1 MKLKTQVI
9 FYSKIRKYL
18 YRILLSNVG
27 SSPHKSRHAAF
38 VSTVSGPHSGRRH
51 ATLAYAV
58 VSPHSGGHATLV
70 NATLSPHSRSVGFRV
85 VGLLSLSML
94 P

>member
-1 MKLKTQVI
+1 MI
-9 FYSKIRKYL
+9 HKYL
-18 YRILLSNVG
+18 YPILLSNVG

-38 VSTVSGPHSGRRH
+38 VNTVSGPHSGIRH

-58 VSPHSGGHATLV
+58 VSPHSGGHSTRV
-70 NATLSPHSRSVGFRV
+70 NAILSPHSRSVVFIV
-85 VGLLSLSML
+85 VGMLSLSML